1 MTTITHRGLE
11 IKTDE
16 MEVPEATAP
25 LDVLHNYYW
34 VSTKEPHAIRR
45 KAILKAHPEVKR
57 LMGHEP
63 LTKYLASLV
72 VLTQLGIAYYLRR
85 DTSWWTTV
93 FLAYVVG
100 ATLTNN
106 MYLAVHEIT
115 HNLAFKKPLY
125 NKIFAVFVNTPVPLP
140 YAADFGP
147 YHQLHH
153 KFLGDELYD
162 TDIPTEFEAKF
173 LKGRVGKFFFVLFQA
188 LFFALRPIFV
198 VTISLTKFH
207 IANITYQILFDI
219 FWIRYFGFQS
229 FMYLG
234 FSSLLA
240 GSFHPLSGH
249 FIAEHF
255 LFDLEEAW
263 KGGKETYRYTN
274 GQEEQ
279 YTESEKKEIANIRP
293 EVEFK
298 REYALETYSYYGILN
313 LFVWNA
319 GLHNEHHD
327 FPFIAWS
334 KLWDLHNMAPEFY
347 KPLPKHDSWCK
358 AIFDFVFRADFN
370 LYSRVKRANPQITKE
385 KGLKKQRELRQREMQ
400 RSSQ

>member
-1 MTTITHRGLE
+1 MSTITHRGLE
-11 IKTDE
+11 LNTEE

-25 LDVLHNYYW
+25 IDILHNYYW
-34 VSTKEPHAIRR
+34 VSSKEPHAVRR
-45 KAILKAHPEVKR
+45 KAILKAHPEVKK

-63 LTKYLASLV
+63 KTKYLVSLV
-72 VLTQLGIAYYLRR
+72 VLVQLGMAYYLRK
-85 DTSWWTTV
+85 DTKWTTTI
-93 FLAYVVG
+93 FLAYVIG
-100 ATLTNN
+100 ATMTNN

-125 NKIFAVFVNTPVPLP
+125 NKILAVFVNTPVPLP

-173 LKGRVGKFFFVLFQA
+173 LKGRVGKFFFVLFQS

-207 IANITYQILFDI
+207 VANIVYQILFDI
-219 FWIRYFGFQS
+219 LWIRYVGFQS

-255 LFDLEEAW
+255 LYDLEAAF
-263 KGGKETYRYTN
+263 KGGKEAFKYTA
-274 GQEEQ
+274 GMEQEYNEKEQ
-279 YTESEKKEIANIRP
+279 KEIAKVRP

-298 REYALETYSYYGILN
+298 KEYALETYSYYGILN
-313 LFVWNA
+313 IFVWNA

-327 FPFIAWS
+327 FPFIPWS
-334 KLWDLHNMAPEFY
+334 RIWDLHNMAPEFY
-347 KPLPKHDSWCK
+347 KPLPRHDSWCK
-358 AIFDFVFRADFN
+358 AIFDFVFKADLNF
-370 LYSRVKRANPQITKE
+370 YSRIKRVNPEITKKRE
-385 KGLKKQRELRQREMQ
+385 QKLNLNGKKN
-400 RSSQ
+400 